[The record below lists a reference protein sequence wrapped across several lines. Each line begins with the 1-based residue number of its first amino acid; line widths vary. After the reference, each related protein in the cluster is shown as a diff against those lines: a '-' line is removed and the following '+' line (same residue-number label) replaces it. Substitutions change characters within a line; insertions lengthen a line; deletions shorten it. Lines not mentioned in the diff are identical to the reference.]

1 MNIAQVSV
9 TEKKAASLVTDMLV
23 CFAWQ
28 KKKAAP
34 NCHTLVRSQVSSA
47 WKLKDFMAKSE
58 QTLVDYPSKKSL
70 AAKRILVVGLGE
82 IDTEKDM
89 DICMETLR
97 KAGGVIAKQG
107 AKVRAKDI
115 VVCLPELALPEEKD
129 IAQSICEGIILGD
142 YQFDKYKTTSKEK
155 DGHTGFSRVRFSPSG
170 SAKEARKGV
179 KLGYN
184 AALSVYSARDMAH
197 EPGNKWTSQEFAQ
210 YAKQT
215 AKKYGLQY
223 TCLEKKDMEKL
234 GMGGILGVN
243 KGSAVPPRL
252 VILQHKASSKK
263 AQTLLLVGKGLT
275 FDSGGISI
283 KPSSGMEEMKYDM
296 CGGAAVLS
304 VMEAVGQE
312 KPNLNIIAIVPATD
326 NMSGSNATKPGDIIC
341 HYNGLFSEVINT
353 DAEGRLVLAD
363 ALAYGIK
370 TYKPDCVV
378 DIATLTG
385 AVVIGLGHHYTGL
398 VSNNDIFSQIIDK
411 AGKKAGEP
419 LWRLPLTKDYVK
431 QISSKVADMK
441 NVGDRAAGTITAAA
455 YLSKFV
461 GDTPWVHL
469 DIAGTAWEF
478 TKKSYIPEGPSG
490 ICVRTFL
497 TMIRDWKHI
506 DFQSSEDFSK

>member
-1 MNIAQVSV
+1 MVQ
-9 TEKKAASLVTDMLV
+9 
-23 CFAWQ
+23 
-28 KKKAAP
+28 P
-34 NCHTLVRSQVSSA
+34 QVSSA
-47 WKLKDFMAKSE
+47 WKLKDFLAKPE
-58 QTLVDYPSKKSL
+58 QTLVDYPRKKSV

-89 DICMETLR
+89 DISMESLR
-97 KAGGVIAKQG
+97 QAGGVIAKEG

-115 VVCLPELALPEEKD
+115 VVCLPDLTLAEEKD
-129 IAQSICEGIILGD
+129 IAQAICEGVILGD
-142 YQFDKYKTTSKEK
+142 YQFDKYKTTSKKK
-155 DGHTGFSRVRFSPSG
+155 DEHTGFSRVRFSPCR
-170 SAKEARKGV
+170 SAREARKGI
-179 KLGYN
+179 KIGYN
-184 AALSVYSARDMAH
+184 SAISVYSARDMAH

-210 YAKQT
+210 YAEKI
-215 AKKYGLQY
+215 AKTHGLEY
-223 TCLEKKDMEKL
+223 TCLEKKEMEKL
-234 GMGGILGVN
+234 GMGGILAVN
-243 KGSAVPPRL
+243 KGSAIPPRL

-304 VMEAVGQE
+304 AMETVGQE
-312 KPNLNIIAIVPATD
+312 KPDLNVIAIVPATD
-326 NMSGSNATKPGDIIC
+326 NMSGSNATRPGDIIR
-341 HYNGLFSEVINT
+341 HYN
-353 DAEGRLVLAD
+353 AEGRLVLAD

-398 VSNNDIFSQIIDK
+398 VSNNDIFSQRIDK

-478 TKKSYIPEGPSG
+478 TKKSYIPEGPS
-490 ICVRTFL
+490 
-497 TMIRDWKHI
+497 
-506 DFQSSEDFSK
+506 